1 MYDDITDIPGIRV
14 GHDTNLEAATGC
26 TVILCDWPAVGGVD
40 VRGGA
45 PGTRET
51 DLLQPYAMM
60 QEVHAIV
67 LSGGSAFG
75 LDAAGGVMRH
85 LEAQGIG
92 YSVGEVHVPI
102 VPAAVL
108 FDLGF
113 GCADVRP
120 DAAAGERACNAAD
133 AGPVA
138 QGNVGAGTGATVG
151 KFLGFPQAMKGGLG
165 SASAT
170 LPDGTLVGALVAVN
184 AAGDVRD
191 PDTQRILAGTRHP
204 SGQGFFFESLPVLA
218 TPSTP
223 NAEPA
228 APEQSAAPGQSAS
241 SAKDQPG
248 SLPLAN
254 TTIAA
259 IATSARLTKADATAL
274 ARMAH
279 DALALA
285 IRPVHTP
292 FDGDTVFVLGM
303 GRSDGQNAAAPLGIA
318 ELSMLGA
325 AAVHTLARAIVKAI
339 QHAESLHGLPAARD
353 LSAAR

>member
-1 MYDDITDIPGIRV
+1 MHDDITDIPGIRV

-60 QEVHAIV
+60 QEVHAIL

-85 LEAQGIG
+85 LEARGIG

-113 GCADVRP
+113 GRPDVRP
-120 DAAAGERACNAAD
+120 DAAAGERACNAATS
-133 AGPVA
+133 GPLA

-191 PDTQRILAGTRHP
+191 PETQRILAGTRHP

-223 NAEPA
+223 DVKPA
-228 APEQSAAPGQSAS
+228 APRQPAS
-241 SAKDQPG
+241 SAQDQPSG
-248 SLPLAN
+248 SALAN

-292 FDGDTVFVLGM
+292 FDGDTIFVLGM
-303 GRSDGQNAAAPLGIA
+303 GRAEGQNAAAPLGIA

-339 QHAESLHGLPAARD
+339 QHAEALHGLPAARD
-353 LSAAR
+353 LSAAH

>member
-1 MYDDITDIPGIRV
+1 MHDDITDIPGLRV

-26 TVILCDWPAVGGVD
+26 TVILCDWPAIGGVD

-51 DLLQPYAMM
+51 DLLQPHAMM
-60 QEVHAIV
+60 QAVHAI
-67 LSGGSAFG
+67 LLTGGSAYG

-85 LEAQGIG
+85 LETRGIG
-92 YSVGEVHVPI
+92 YAVGEVRVPI

-113 GCADVRP
+113 GRADVRP
-120 DAAAGERACNAAD
+120 DAAAGERACNAAT

-151 KFLGFPQAMKGGLG
+151 KFLGFTQAMKGGLG

-191 PDTQRILAGTRHP
+191 PETQRILAGTRHP
-204 SGQGFFFESLPVLA
+204 SGQGFFFESTPVFA
-218 TPSTP
+218 TPSQP
-223 NAEPA
+223 DAGESVP
-228 APEQSAAPGQSAS
+228 APGST
-241 SAKDQPG
+241 
-248 SLPLAN
+248 PLAN
-254 TTIAA
+254 TTLAVV
-259 IATSARLTKADATAL
+259 ATSARLTKADATTL

-292 FDGDTVFVLGM
+292 FDGDTIFVLGM
-303 GRSDGQNAAAPLGIA
+303 GRADEQNTTSPGAGAGVI
-318 ELSMLGA
+318 ELSTLGS

-339 QHAESLHGLPAARD
+339 QHAETLHGLPAARD
-353 LSAAR
+353 LPPRAG